1 MFKWTDED
9 LTTLRYK
16 CCLITDFRTHLHM
29 HLSVNLS
36 YNFQLFLYSKQDIHK
51 SYSAFTYTYIAIVRP
66 CEICLAMH
74 SFKIHYTVHFI
85 CEHRK
90 IPKYCKQI
98 ITKVYSILK
107 ISIYLAALG
116 AEKERLF
123 NSAYS
128 TPNAA
133 RYQIIIWDAK
143 RTQKCQ
149 IWKCMCTST
158 FHSYDQISFVRF
170 LPPYSAPSAFQNS
183 LTPSSALGF
192 PAQTPTFL
200 LLLDHTL
207 KVIKRIV
214 WQSIQTLLSIY
225 KYAMW
230 QE

>member
-1 MFKWTDED
+1 
-9 LTTLRYK
+9 
-16 CCLITDFRTHLHM
+16 M

-36 YNFQLFLYSKQDIHK
+36 YNFRLFLYSKQDIHK
-51 SYSAFTYTYIAIVRP
+51 SYSAFTNRYIAIVRP
-66 CEICLAMH
+66 CEISVALH
-74 SFKIHYTVHFI
+74 SFKIHLILLYRLFFI
-85 CEHRK
+85 CENRK

-116 AEKERLF
+116 AEKARLF
-123 NSAYS
+123 NSAFS
-128 TPNAA
+128 APDAPIPRPKPN
-133 RYQIIIWDAK
+133 YNWDAK

-158 FHSYDQISFVRF
+158 FHSYDEISFVHF

-207 KVIKRIV
+207 QVIKRIV
-214 WQSIQTLLSIY
+214 WQSIQTLLCIY
-225 KYAMW
+225 KYVMW
-230 QE
+230 QQ